1 MVTNLKGRQPTVPK
15 STENIIRNQI
25 RKLLRD
31 DYRGNFDKIPLTE
44 LGVDS
49 LDFFEMTMILEE
61 EYDIIIPVEQLDSSI
76 TLEEIFA
83 MVD

>member
-1 MVTNLKGRQPTVPK
+1 MSN
-15 STENIIRNQI
+15 STEEIIRNEF

-31 DYRGNFDKIPLTE
+31 DYQGNIDKIPLVD

-49 LDFFEMTMILEE
+49 LVFFETTMILEDK
-61 EYDIIIPVEQLDSSI
+61 YNIIIPDTELHSSI

-83 MVD
+83 MVDRGHFD